1 MAELPRYQQTGLL
14 PSDATKLDFA
24 DIKETIGLS
33 KGVQSSLDRMSQ
45 FAFKEAFE
53 KAQREGAQYGAE
65 NQPGVEQVML
75 AIEEGRSPSELFV
88 KPGTYFGDA
97 ARKVQAGQLRT
108 ELEVRGRQDLA
119 NLSASLEAGPVDMK
133 DVTVRIKSLTDGFS
147 KALSSVDAEEGLR
160 FRASMATAGNAVYA
174 KATDKAAKMYVEQ
187 IRVLANDA
195 LNTTTQI
202 LTDTIAAENDPAMLL
217 ARVRTERTRVIEV
230 AKQVDPMFLRDSM
243 KEFDAKLVGSM
254 VDYLSTETKSSAE
267 IFKRLQTGDVGKLSE
282 VYKSLDKNDVI
293 ASYMKK
299 ISDKNTI
306 LTATK
311 SVEKLENEGTVNS
324 LLIEYYKPTTNQA
337 RKREIGIQ
345 MARMN
350 VLSIEQMDRFLNP
363 DVKDGDP
370 FVAADLKYKVATGVI
385 TDLDDLRR
393 QTESVGLSGKQYA
406 PLAEA
411 LISRTKSDESK
422 AYKIIAQ
429 KSGFGDVRQGKTEAN
444 KNQYAKEEIIL
455 RYYEE
460 AKNAAI
466 LDRGSFNPIEVA
478 RIAGERYDK
487 IDGANKQ
494 KVDARAKLDNIQ
506 QDITKRKKLKTGLI
520 IDDQTNLDDLLQK
533 KIITNDEYVAIGKH
547 QRTLRQEGQ
556 Q

>member
-1 MAELPRYQQTGLL
+1 MAQLPRFQSTGLL
-14 PSDATKLDFA
+14 PADIQRLDFA
-24 DIKETIGLS
+24 NIKESVKLTQTIN
-33 KGVQSSLDRMSQ
+33 QSVDRLAD
-45 FAFKEAFE
+45 FAFRESFE
-53 KAQREGAQYGAE
+53 QAKREGALFGAE
-65 NQPGVEQVML
+65 NQPSVEQVML
-75 AIEEGRSPSELFV
+75 AIEEGKSPSEFFA

-97 ARKVQAGQLRT
+97 ARKVQASQFRT

-119 NLSASLEAGPVDMK
+119 RLSATIDAGPVDMK
-133 DVTVRIKSLTDGFS
+133 EVTTRIKALTDGFS
-147 KALSSVDAEEGLR
+147 KALSGVDAEESLR
-160 FRASMATAGNAVYA
+160 FRASMATAGNAVYT
-174 KATDKAAKMYVEQ
+174 KATEKAAKMYVEQ
-187 IRVLANDA
+187 VRVLATDA

-202 LTDTIAAENDPAMLL
+202 LTDTITAEQDPAMLL

-230 AKQVDPMFLRDSM
+230 AKQVDPTFLRDSM
-243 KEFDAKLVGSM
+243 KEFDSKLVGSM
-254 VDYLSTETKSSAE
+254 VDYLSAETKSPSE

-282 VYKSLDKNDVI
+282 VYKTLDKNDVI
-293 ASYMKK
+293 ATYMKK
-299 ISDKNTI
+299 ITEKNQI

-324 LLIEYYKPTTNQA
+324 LLIEYYRPTTNQT
-337 RKREIGIQ
+337 RKRDIGLQ

-350 VLSIEQMDRFLNP
+350 VLSVEQMEKFLNP

-370 FVAADLKYKVATGVI
+370 FVAADLKYKVVTGVI

-455 RYYEE
+455 RYYNE
-460 AKNAAI
+460 AKEAAI
-466 LDRGSFNPIEVA
+466 LDRGSFNPEETA
-478 RIAGERYDK
+478 RIAGERYDN
-487 IDGANKQ
+487 IDGKNVQ
-494 KVDARAKLDNIQ
+494 KKDARARLDNLQ
-506 QDITKRKKLKTGLI
+506 QDISKRKKLKTPLI
-520 IDDQTNLDDLLQK
+520 IDDQTNLDDLLKQ
-533 KIITNDEYVAIGKH
+533 KIITNDEYVAIGKY
-547 QRTLRQEGQ
+547 QKTLRQETQ
-556 Q
+556 